1 MLFKLIVSI
10 PFILGLL
17 GTPCL
22 AQDQPK
28 ILPEEKQ
35 ALASMEVDNRW
46 RSLCV
51 VNDTGNVIALK
62 FIVGGHDFRNDVTDQ
77 QLSALSKLPELQS
90 LNFRGCY
97 QLTDAGLRHVAKLK
111 KLKSLDFASL
121 GINGA
126 GLVHFV
132 DSKALKSLDLS
143 RTGLIDASLKHLGS
157 LHGLE
162 ALNLSHTKITDAG
175 FRQCENLSEL
185 RSLNLANTSVTDAGL
200 SHLKNMTKLESLI
213 LPPLATDR
221 CLGVLKSMTGLK
233 EIAVSGEFDSKYPE
247 RITLMAVVNL
257 FESQGRTIAEA
268 FSATKTVHRV
278 NDQGE
283 VIMLDMLFRYE
294 DRPRLT
300 DEFLGLC
307 NRLEQLET
315 LSVLV
320 GSPTSIPDGG
330 VSRLDTNSNLS
341 KIKVIFT
348 ERSADDLSHLGKIKS
363 LRSVELVGAVTDD
376 LIAHLVKLPGLESLT
391 LSGSSV
397 TNNCLKH
404 LRGLPK
410 LSCLQ
415 LTRPGISDDG
425 LPFIAEITSL
435 RELVIRD
442 SKLTGQGL
450 VHLGRLNQL
459 TKLDV
464 QGAQVDDT
472 DLRHIKNLTQ
482 LMTFSTAGTNITSL
496 ARLKFFRDIQQRA
509 PVDVMVIE
517 GAQLKRNATGQIT
530 HVFFNGHQDNGRIT
544 DEHLSLVS
552 TLEQLEELK
561 LYRQDVTSAGI
572 KHLRNIVSLK
582 TLNLYR
588 CEKLDDAAL
597 SHLVK
602 LSALESLVLYGNEIT
617 DAGLRHLAKLKYLE
631 YLSIRNS
638 KVTGEGREWLAKEL
652 PGCRIR

>member
-35 ALASMEVDNRW
+35 ALASMEVG

-233 EIAVSGEFDSKYPE
+233 EIAVSGERDSKYPE

-376 LIAHLVKLPGLESLT
+376 LIAHLVKLPRLESLT